1 MNFKFKTQ
9 NSKLKIIPALVI
21 ALLALHAGGSGAQEK
36 KTVRLVTVSLS
47 WNSALPGRVAERKG
61 YYKEQGIAVESIF
74 IRGGP
79 AAIAALVS
87 GDADFGSIGGAQ
99 AIMRSRAR
107 GLDVVIIGSISN
119 AVNYVVI
126 GAKGV
131 KSLADLKGKIV
142 GVTGAGAFS
151 EFAMQSYFKRN
162 NMEPG
167 KDVTLRAVGNTTMR
181 AIALENGLIAAAP
194 FSPDDA
200 VRLVAKGYPMIVNLG
215 EALPIP
221 ETILVARSELL
232 AKYPETAKRFLKAL
246 VLGIRFAKTNKAESI
261 KMGYESGMK
270 GEPDIINK
278 AYDLFAPAFTPDL
291 SVGTEGLQQIL
302 DEDVRNGVV
311 DKSMTVD
318 KAVDTR
324 ILRLA
329 QQELRRDGR
338 LP

>member
-1 MNFKFKTQ
+1 MNFKFKIQ
-9 NSKLKIIPALVI
+9 NSKFKICALVL
-21 ALLALHAGGSGAQEK
+21 LLAAQAVETYAQEK
-36 KTVRLVTVSLS
+36 KTVRLVTVSFS
-47 WNSALPGRVAERKG
+47 WNSALPGAVALRKG
-61 YYKEQGIAVESIF
+61 YYKEQGLALESIF

-151 EFAMQSYFKRN
+151 EFAMQSYLKRN
-162 NMEPG
+162 NLEPG

-181 AIALENGLIAAAP
+181 AVALESGLIAAAP
-194 FSPDDA
+194 FSPEDA
-200 VRLVAKGYPMIVNLG
+200 VRLVSKGYPMIVNLG

-221 ETILVARSELL
+221 ETIIVARTEFL
-232 AKYPETAKRFLKAL
+232 AKYPETAKRFLKGL
-246 VLGIRFAKTNKAESI
+246 VQGIHFVKTNKAEAI
-261 KMGYESGMK
+261 KMGYEAGLK
-270 GEPDIINK
+270 GEPDIVNK
-278 AYDLFAPAFTPDL
+278 AYDLFAPALTPDL
-291 SVGTEGLQQIL
+291 SVGIEGLQQIL
-302 DEDVRNGVV
+302 DEDIRNGFV
-311 DKSMTVD
+311 DKQMTVD

-324 ILRLA
+324 ILKLT
-329 QQELRRDGR
+329 QQELRREGR

>member
-1 MNFKFKTQ
+1 
-9 NSKLKIIPALVI
+9 
-21 ALLALHAGGSGAQEK
+21 
-36 KTVRLVTVSLS
+36 
-47 WNSALPGRVAERKG
+47 
-61 YYKEQGIAVESIF
+61 
-74 IRGGP
+74 
-79 AAIAALVS
+79 
-87 GDADFGSIGGAQ
+87 
-99 AIMRSRAR
+99 
-107 GLDVVIIGSISN
+107 VIIGSISN

-131 KSLADLKGKIV
+131 KTLADLKGKIV
-142 GVTGAGAFS
+142 GITGAGAFS

-167 KDVTLRAVGNTTMR
+167 RDVTLRAVGNTTMR

-221 ETILVARSELL
+221 ETIIVARSELL

-246 VLGIRFAKTNKAESI
+246 VLGIRFAKTNKAEAI
-261 KMGYESGMK
+261 KMGYESGLK
-270 GEPDIINK
+270 SEPDVINK

-324 ILRLA
+324 LLKVA
-329 QQELRRDGR
+329 QQELRREGR

>member
-1 MNFKFKTQ
+1 MNFKFNTR
-9 NSKLKIIPALVI
+9 NSRLKIAFALAV
-21 ALLALHAGGSGAQEK
+21 ALLGLTPSAGAQEK
-36 KTVRLVTVSLS
+36 KTVRLVTVSFS
-47 WNSALPGRVAERKG
+47 WNSALPGAVALRKG
-61 YYKEQGIAVESIF
+61 YYKEQGLALESVF

-107 GLDVVIIGSISN
+107 GLDVVIIGSISS

-151 EFAMQSYFKRN
+151 EFAMQTYLKRN
-162 NMEPG
+162 KLEPG

-181 AIALENGLIAAAP
+181 AVALENGLIAAAP

-200 VRLVAKGYPMIVNLG
+200 VRLIAKGYPMIVNLG

-221 ETILVARSELL
+221 ETIIVARTELL
-232 AKYPETAKRFLKAL
+232 AKYPETAKRFLKGL
-246 VLGIRFAKTNKAESI
+246 IQGIHFVKTNKADAI
-261 KMGYESGMK
+261 KAGYEAGLK
-270 GEPDIINK
+270 GEPDIVNK
-278 AYDLFAPAFTPDL
+278 AYDLFAPALTFDL

-302 DEDVRNGVV
+302 DEDIRNGLV
-311 DKSMTVD
+311 DKQMTVD

-324 ILRLA
+324 ILKLA

>member
-1 MNFKFKTQ
+1 MNFKFKSQ
-9 NSKLKIIPALVI
+9 NSKLKICAA
-21 ALLALHAGGSGAQEK
+21 ALLLLCHPAAISAQEK

-47 WNSALPGRVAERKG
+47 WNSGLPGKVAERKG
-61 YYKEQGIAVESIF
+61 YYKEQGISVESIF

-87 GDADFGSIGGAQ
+87 GEADFGSIGGAQ

-131 KSLADLKGKIV
+131 KTLADLKGKII
-142 GVTGAGAFS
+142 GVTGAGSFS
-151 EFAMQSYFKRN
+151 EFAMQSYLKRN
-162 NMEPG
+162 RLEPG

-194 FSPDDA
+194 FSPDDG
-200 VRLVAKGYPMIVNLG
+200 VRLIAKGYPLIVNLG

-221 ETILVARSELL
+221 ETIIVARTEVL
-232 AKYPETAKRFLKAL
+232 AKYPETTKRFLKAL
-246 VLGIRFAKTNKAESI
+246 ILGIHFAKTNKAESI
-261 KMGYESGMK
+261 KMGYEAGLR

-278 AYDLFAPAFTPDL
+278 AYDLFAPALTADL
-291 SVGTEGLQQIL
+291 TVGTEGLQQIL
-302 DEDVRNGVV
+302 DEDIRNGFV
-311 DKSMTVD
+311 DKQMTVD

-324 ILRLA
+324 ILKLA

>member
-1 MNFKFKTQ
+1 MNFKFKIQ
-9 NSKLKIIPALVI
+9 NSKFKICALVL
-21 ALLALHAGGSGAQEK
+21 LLAAQAVETYAQEK
-36 KTVRLVTVSLS
+36 KTVRLVTVSFS
-47 WNSALPGRVAERKG
+47 WNSALPGAVALRKG
-61 YYKEQGIAVESIF
+61 YYKEQGLALESIF

-151 EFAMQSYFKRN
+151 EFAMQTYLKRN
-162 NMEPG
+162 KLEPG

-181 AIALENGLIAAAP
+181 AVALENGLIAAAP

-200 VRLVAKGYPMIVNLG
+200 VRLIAKGYPMIVNLG

-221 ETILVARSELL
+221 ETIIVARTELL
-232 AKYPETAKRFLKAL
+232 AKYPETAKRFLKGL
-246 VLGIRFAKTNKAESI
+246 IQGIHFVKTNKADAI
-261 KMGYESGMK
+261 KAGYEAGLK
-270 GEPDIINK
+270 GEPDIVNK
-278 AYDLFAPAFTPDL
+278 AYDLFAPALTFDL

-302 DEDVRNGVV
+302 DEDIRNGLV
-311 DKSMTVD
+311 DKQMTVD

-324 ILRLA
+324 ILKLA

>member
-1 MNFKFKTQ
+1 MINFEFMNFKFHLQ
-9 NSKLKIIPALVI
+9 NSKLKIGALV
-21 ALLALHAGGSGAQEK
+21 LLLLSQTQAYAQEK
-36 KTVRLVTVSLS
+36 KTVRIVTVSLS

-61 YYKEQGIAVESIF
+61 YYKEQGISVESIF

-162 NMEPG
+162 NMEP
-167 KDVTLRAVGNTTMR
+167 
-181 AIALENGLIAAAP
+181 
-194 FSPDDA
+194 
-200 VRLVAKGYPMIVNLG
+200 
-215 EALPIP
+215 
-221 ETILVARSELL
+221 
-232 AKYPETAKRFLKAL
+232 
-246 VLGIRFAKTNKAESI
+246 
-261 KMGYESGMK
+261 
-270 GEPDIINK
+270 
-278 AYDLFAPAFTPDL
+278 
-291 SVGTEGLQQIL
+291 
-302 DEDVRNGVV
+302 
-311 DKSMTVD
+311 
-318 KAVDTR
+318 
-324 ILRLA
+324 
-329 QQELRRDGR
+329 
-338 LP
+338 

>member
-1 MNFKFKTQ
+1 MNFRSRLQ
-9 NSKLKIIPALVI
+9 NSKFNIGALV
-21 ALLALHAGGSGAQEK
+21 LLLLLQTQAYAQEK
-36 KTVRLVTVSLS
+36 KTVRIVTVSLS

-61 YYKEQGIAVESIF
+61 YYKEQGISVESIF

-131 KSLADLKGKIV
+131 KTLADLKGKIV

-167 KDVTLRAVGNTTMR
+167 RDVTLRAVGNTTMR

-221 ETILVARSELL
+221 ETIIVARSELL

-246 VLGIRFAKTNKAESI
+246 VLGIRFAKTNKAEAI
-261 KMGYESGMK
+261 KMGYESGLK
-270 GEPDIINK
+270 SEPDVINK

-324 ILRLA
+324 LLKVA
-329 QQELRRDGR
+329 QQELRREGR

>member
-1 MNFKFKTQ
+1 MESQFKII
-9 NSKLKIIPALVI
+9 NSKSKICFLV
-21 ALLALHAGGSGAQEK
+21 LLLILHASETYAQEK
-36 KTVRLVTVSLS
+36 KNIRLVTVSFS
-47 WNSALPGRVAERKG
+47 WNSALPGRIAERKG
-61 YYKEQGIAVESIF
+61 YYKEQSIALETVF

-107 GLDVVIIGSISN
+107 GLDVVIIGSISK

-131 KSLADLKGKIV
+131 KGLADLKGKIV

-162 NMEPG
+162 HFEPG
-167 KDVTLRAVGNTTMR
+167 RDVTLRAVGNTTMR
-181 AIALENGLIAAAP
+181 AVALENGLIAAAP

-200 VRLVAKGYPMIVNLG
+200 VRLIAKGYPLIVNLG

-221 ETILVARSELL
+221 ETIIVARSEVL
-232 AKYPETAKRFLKAL
+232 AKYPETTKRFLKAL
-246 VLGIRFAKTNKAESI
+246 ILGIHLAKTNKAEAL
-261 KMGYESGMK
+261 KLGYESGLK
-270 GEPDIINK
+270 GEPEIINK
-278 AYDLFAPAFTPDL
+278 AYDLFAPALTSDL
-291 SVGTEGLQQIL
+291 SVGIEGLQQIL
-302 DEDVRNGVV
+302 DEDVRNGFV
-311 DKSMTVD
+311 DKQMTVD

-324 ILRLA
+324 ILKIA
-329 QQELRRDGR
+329 QQELRREGR

>member
-1 MNFKFKTQ
+1 MNFKFKIQ
-9 NSKLKIIPALVI
+9 NSKFKICALVL
-21 ALLALHAGGSGAQEK
+21 LLAAQAVEAYAQEK
-36 KTVRLVTVSLS
+36 KTVRLVTVSFS
-47 WNSALPGRVAERKG
+47 WNSALPGAVALRKG
-61 YYKEQGIAVESIF
+61 YYKEQGLALESIF

-151 EFAMQSYFKRN
+151 EFAMQSYLKRN
-162 NMEPG
+162 NLEPG

-181 AIALENGLIAAAP
+181 AVALESGLIAAAP
-194 FSPDDA
+194 FSPEDA
-200 VRLVAKGYPMIVNLG
+200 VRLVSKGYPMIVNLG

-221 ETILVARSELL
+221 ETIIVARTELL
-232 AKYPETAKRFLKAL
+232 AKYPETAKRFLKGL
-246 VLGIRFAKTNKAESI
+246 VQGIHFVKTNKADAI
-261 KMGYESGMK
+261 KMGYEAGLK
-270 GEPDIINK
+270 GEPDIVNK
-278 AYDLFAPAFTPDL
+278 AYDLFAPALTPDL
-291 SVGTEGLQQIL
+291 SVGIEGLQQIL
-302 DEDVRNGVV
+302 DEDIRNGFV
-311 DKSMTVD
+311 DKQMTVD

-324 ILRLA
+324 ILKLA
-329 QQELRRDGR
+329 QQELRREGR

>member
-1 MNFKFKTQ
+1 MELRFKIKNSRFK
-9 NSKLKIIPALVI
+9 ICAL
-21 ALLALHAGGSGAQEK
+21 ALLLLCQTVETYAQEK
-36 KTVRLVTVSLS
+36 KTVRLVTVSFS
-47 WNSALPGRVAERKG
+47 WNSALPGKVAERKG
-61 YYKEQGIAVESIF
+61 YYKEQGITVESIF

-119 AVNYVVI
+119 AVNYVII
-126 GAKGV
+126 GAKGI
-131 KSLADLKGKIV
+131 KSLADLKGKII

-151 EFAMQSYFKRN
+151 EFAVQSYLKRN
-162 NMEPG
+162 RLEPG

-200 VRLVAKGYPMIVNLG
+200 VRLMAKGYPLIVNLG

-221 ETILVARSELL
+221 ETIIVARTEVL
-232 AKYPETAKRFLKAL
+232 AKQPETTKRFLKAL
-246 VLGIRFAKTNKAESI
+246 ILGIHFAKTNKAEAI
-261 KMGYESGMK
+261 KMGYDSGLK

-278 AYDLFAPAFTPDL
+278 AYDLFAPALTSDL

-302 DEDVRNGVV
+302 DEDIRNGFV
-311 DKSMTVD
+311 DKQMTVD

-324 ILRLA
+324 LLKIA

>member
-167 KDVTLRAVGNTTMR
+167 RDVTLDRKST
-181 AIALENGLIAAAP
+181 
-194 FSPDDA
+194 
-200 VRLVAKGYPMIVNLG
+200 RLNSSH
-215 EALPIP
+215 IP
-221 ETILVARSELL
+221 
-232 AKYPETAKRFLKAL
+232 
-246 VLGIRFAKTNKAESI
+246 
-261 KMGYESGMK
+261 
-270 GEPDIINK
+270 
-278 AYDLFAPAFTPDL
+278 L
-291 SVGTEGLQQIL
+291 S
-302 DEDVRNGVV
+302 RMP
-311 DKSMTVD
+311 SS
-318 KAVDTR
+318 A
-324 ILRLA
+324 
-329 QQELRRDGR
+329 
-338 LP
+338 

>member
-1 MNFKFKTQ
+1 MEPKFNIN
-9 NSKLKIIPALVI
+9 NSKLKV
-21 ALLALHAGGSGAQEK
+21 LLAAVVLLGAFGAVAEGQEK
-36 KTVRLVTVSLS
+36 KTLRLVTVSFS
-47 WNSALPGRVAERKG
+47 WNSALPGKVAERKG
-61 YYKEQGIAVESIF
+61 YYKEQGISVESIF

-126 GAKGV
+126 GAKGI
-131 KSLADLKGKIV
+131 KGLADLKGKIV

-151 EFAMQSYFKRN
+151 EFAMQSYLKRN
-162 NMEPG
+162 RLEPG

-200 VRLVAKGYPMIVNLG
+200 VRLMAKGYPLIVNLG

-232 AKYPETAKRFLKAL
+232 AKYPETTKRFLKAL
-246 VLGIRFAKTNKAESI
+246 ILGIHFAKTNKAESI
-261 KMGYESGMK
+261 KMGYEAGLKS
-270 GEPDIINK
+270 EPDIINK
-278 AYDLFAPAFTPDL
+278 AYDLFAPAFTSDL

-311 DKSMTVD
+311 DKSMTVE

-324 ILRLA
+324 ILKLA